1 MKINPEQHDI
11 FTYALEVLSVIIWK
25 TRLYMSLFSCSKTI
39 SKIEFKNNE
48 RLDFKKMHVNLKRT
62 LFRFGFFFGGG

>member
-48 RLDFKKMHVNLKRT
+48 RLDFKKQTEGHER
-62 LFRFGFFFGGG
+62 GD